1 MLRLSGF
8 NSTCRNMA
16 GSELSLSTLGLG
28 SGSGPNSGE
37 YGSVHL
43 YPTLTPNMARKFN
56 PITRAVD
63 TLTRNTPAPTKMPR
77 LSLSN
82 LKTQRQM
89 GSQNSL
95 SPGGLGTPSSRTSFR
110 PSEADSGIDSGGIN
124 AFLQHTALYIFGDK
138 SQVRNMK
145 LDAHPKAQLIPVEFP
160 EPRRIRT
167 SFKKLMRACV
177 PSASMNQPDQTFLKQ
192 VESSEWLNHLSS
204 ILQLS
209 GAVVDLLDS
218 QGASVM
224 LSLEDGW
231 DVTSQVSSLAQL
243 CLDPYYRTLDGFRVL
258 IEKEWLA
265 FGHRFNHRSNLFNPN
280 QDWAFTPIFLQFLD
294 AVHQIHAQFPT
305 AFEFN
310 QYYLKF
316 LAYHHVSCRF
326 RTFLCDNEHMY
337 VQAGFFSNDKR
348 NGSRLRER
356 VLAGSVGSVDHS
368 SDEETKTSTL
378 PSGRKSSDQR

>member
-1 MLRLSGF
+1 
-8 NSTCRNMA
+8 MA
-16 GSELSLSTLGLG
+16 GSELSLNTLGLPG
-28 SGSGPNSGE
+28 SGSGPNICD
-37 YGSVHL
+37 YPSVHI

-82 LKTQRQM
+82 LKSQRQM

-95 SPGGLGTPSSRTSFR
+95 SPGGLGTPSSRSSYR
-110 PSEADSGIDSGGIN
+110 PNESDSGIDSGGIN

-145 LDAHPKAQLIPVEFP
+145 LDAHPKAQLIPVEYP
-160 EPRRIRT
+160 EPRRIRA
-167 SFKKLMRACV
+167 SLKKLMRACV
-177 PSASMNQPDQTFLKQ
+177 PSAPVSQPDQTFLKQ
-192 VESSEWLNHLSS
+192 IESSEWLNHLSS
-204 ILQLS
+204 IMQLS

-224 LSLEDGW
+224 LCLEDGW

-243 CLDPYYRTLDGFRVL
+243 CLDPYYRTLEGFRVL

-265 FGHRFNHRSNLFNPN
+265 FGHRFNHRSNFFNPN

-294 AVHQIHAQFPT
+294 AVHQIQKQFP
-305 AFEFN
+305 ASFEFN
-310 QYYLKF
+310 QYYLRF

-326 RTFLCDNEHMY
+326 RTFLCDNEQMY
-337 VQAGFFSNDKR
+337 VQAGFFSTDKR
-348 NGSRLRER
+348 NGSRFRER
-356 VLAGSVGSVDHS
+356 VLAGSVGSMDHS

-378 PSGRKSSDQR
+378 PSGLTKLSYI